1 MTYGEKIA
9 HLRKSNGMTQE
20 DLGKVLN
27 VTYQAVSKWERSESL
42 PDFTTMS
49 QIAKFFQVPLSYF
62 EEDGEIAQTQVQEHT
77 HTSFSNNNYVGTCT
91 RCGRMI
97 KEDDEYI
104 SDPKLLCKNCSEIVE
119 QQKQEQ
125 KAESERKK
133 KERQDKAIKEQLGNG
148 FDVKLIISLVLAA
161 ACYVLFTINVFS
173 SSNFEDQSLYAL
185 LLLFVPLAA
194 FAIVHSIADF
204 INELRDKDDGPEGY
218 TRNLSFIIGGVFAGI
233 NLVLFLVIYL
243 SLGYNAYYLA
253 FLFGGTVVAFTFISQ
268 YMWGSVVRAIFTC
281 GGFTFKLPGFIIT
294 LDIDSIV
301 WMIVVKFLLGLLAV
315 IIFIVT
321 TVIVALV
328 AMVGSVFTFIPC
340 VLYKTAKDNKVIKE
354 NS

>member
-9 HLRKSNGMTQE
+9 SLRKSNGMTQE

-27 VTYQAVSKWERSESL
+27 VTYQAVSKWERGESL

-62 EEDGEIAQTQVQEHT
+62 EEDGEIVQIQMQNQPPAT
-77 HTSFSNNNYVGTCT
+77 HNSDNYVGTCT
-91 RCGRMI
+91 RCGRMV

-104 SDPKLLCKNCSEIVE
+104 SEPKLLCKNCAEIVE
-119 QQKQEQ
+119 KLRQEQ
-125 KAESERKK
+125 KIEAERKK
-133 KERQDKAIKEQLGNG
+133 KEIQDKEIREQLGSG
-148 FDVKLIISLVLAA
+148 FDVKLVISLVLAL
-161 ACYVLFTINVFS
+161 ACYIVFTINVFS
-173 SSNFEDQSLYAL
+173 STTFEDRSLYAL
-185 LLLFVPLAA
+185 LLMFVPLAA

-218 TRNLSFIIGGVFAGI
+218 TRKLSFIIGAVFSGI
-233 NLVLFLVIYL
+233 NIVLFLIIYL
-243 SLGYNAYYLA
+243 SLDNNGYYLGL
-253 FLFGGTVVAFTFISQ
+253 LFGGALISFTFISQ
-268 YMWGSVVRAIFTC
+268 YMWGSVVRDIFTC
-281 GGFTFKLPGFIIT
+281 GGFTFKLPGFIFSLT
-294 LDIDSIV
+294 VESILF
-301 WMIVVKFLLGLLAV
+301 MIILKFLLGILAT

-321 TVIVALV
+321 TVLVAVV

-340 VLYKTAKDNKVIKE
+340 AIYKTAKDKKIVKE